1 MISDS
6 CQNLALQLNCAIVP
20 HFMGPSDY
28 AVFTVKDGKNTV
40 FYNKTL
46 SAEEVNIVV
55 AKALIHF
62 QYNRA
67 KREFYI
73 NKYTTLRQKEIAD
86 VYELLIPEKTVKY
99 LLSQLIAPKSVFI
112 TKYFGVTEEFLKK
125 RLDFLDFTGNLE
137 Y

>member
-6 CQNLALQLNCAIVP
+6 CQNLALRLNCAVSP

-28 AVFTVKDGKNTV
+28 AFFTVKDGKNNV

-46 SAEEVNIVV
+46 STEEANVAV

-62 QYNRA
+62 QYNRV
-67 KREFYI
+67 KNEFYI
-73 NKYTTLRQKEIAD
+73 NKYTTIPQKEIAD
-86 VYELLIPEKTVKY
+86 VYELLIPEKTVKC

-112 TKYFGVTEEFLKK
+112 AKYFGVTEEFLKK